1 MSQMSNSI
9 SKKFI
14 NLCVEHHIKC
24 IVLSYMWFSL
34 CTEYLLNP
42 TLIELQS
49 LVQRLFILLD
59 KVLAFS

>member
-14 NLCVEHHIKC
+14 NLCVEYHIKY
-24 IVLSYMWFSL
+24 IVLSYVWFNL

-59 KVLAFS
+59 